1 MLKEMGLCL
10 FLFIWD
16 WIKPIGCRINPGI
29 FESPTQF
36 FKISIDVRRWIGTTM
51 VSSLAA
57 LAIGKVGQD
66 DDEVAILNF
75 EVNEVLKNAEIHK

>member
-1 MLKEMGLCL
+1 
-10 FLFIWD
+10 
-16 WIKPIGCRINPGI
+16 
-29 FESPTQF
+29 
-36 FKISIDVRRWIGTTM
+36 M

-75 EVNEVLKNAEIHK
+75 EVNEVLKDAEIHK